1 MKEFAAVMASVLAS
15 LGIKAFSKDEKGKSI
30 LTEEQKKKLTDKF
43 GPKFVPIF
51 EADLAKEQERDD
63 VYATAQLAVEQERLK
78 ANEAMLTT
86 ELAEARS
93 KLAAANAAEAALQ
106 KKLQDKEAEIAAMA
120 IEPTKVEGT
129 KIETTEAGA
138 GDMKKKFKADMAI
151 AYNQHY
157 ADAFA
162 GKANADYAFG
172 NNTDVQ
178 QLTSEFGKYIRDE
191 KLDIIKRLLIQ
202 TDCTQYMSTIVTNKT
217 EIQASTD
224 VITSVL
230 QAFVPKWTPKGK
242 ATFTPLTIKNYKCKI
257 NVGIVPSDVME
268 SVLGYL
274 YDENLTPAEMPIVKY
289 ILYQLVFPKL
299 DEEREYALATG
310 VFKAPLAT
318 TKDGDDGG
326 DAQNALQG
334 YLSTLCAEKI
344 KGGTSVNFMDNTVAI
359 TKDNVISKVQDFCKM
374 FTPVYKKRDMPI
386 YVDPE
391 LLDLYKAAMRA
402 KYPQIVLSDDIVVK
416 IEDKNAHFVTIE
428 GMRNTGCMFSTPD
441 GNWKHLISQDPQNI
455 KLFMQSENYTV
466 KVFGEYWEGTGFWV
480 ADAIFAYVSSA
491 QVDKYKT
498 AAGITTGG
506 GAGA

>member
-1 MKEFAAVMASVLAS
+1 MIKFAVVAASVLAS
-15 LGIKAFSKDEKGKSI
+15 LGIKAFSKDEKGKSV
-30 LTEEQKKKLTDKF
+30 LTSEQKKKLTDKF
-43 GPKFVPIF
+43 GDKFVSTF
-51 EADLAKEQERDD
+51 EADLAEEQEKDE
-63 VYATAQLAVEQERLK
+63 VYGNAQLALEQERLK
-78 ANEAMLTT
+78 ANEAQLTQ

-93 KLAAANAAEAALQ
+93 KLAAADAAEAELK
-106 KKLQDKEAEIAAMA
+106 KKLQNKEAEVAAMA
-120 IEPTKVEGT
+120 EKPVNGEGAATKVEG
-129 KIETTEAGA
+129 EGGE
-138 GDMKKKFKADMAI
+138 MKKKFKADMAL

-157 ADAFA
+157 AAAFA
-162 GKANADYAFG
+162 GKASADYALG
-172 NNTDVQ
+172 NNTDVSE
-178 QLTSEFGKYIRDE
+178 LTTEFGKYIRDE
-191 KLDIIKRLLIQ
+191 KLDIIHRLLIQ
-202 TDCTQYMSTIVTNKT
+202 TDSTQYMSTIVTNKT
-217 EIQASTD
+217 EIQASSD

-257 NVGIVPSDVME
+257 NVDIVPSDIME

-274 YDENLTPAEMPIVKY
+274 YDENLTPADMPIVKY

-310 VFKAPLAT
+310 VFKAPLST
-318 TKDGDDGG
+318 VKDGDNGG
-326 DAQNALQG
+326 EAQNALQG
-334 YLSTLCAEKI
+334 YISTLCAEKI
-344 KGGTSVNFMDNTVAI
+344 ATSTAVNFMDNTTAI
-359 TKDNVISKVQDFCKM
+359 TKDNVITKVQDFCKM

-386 YVDPE
+386 YADPE
-391 LLDLYKAAMRA
+391 LIDLYKSAMRA
-402 KYPQIVLSDDIVVK
+402 KYPQVVLTDDMVIK
-416 IEDKNAHFVTIE
+416 IEDKNAHFVAVE

-441 GNWKHLISQDPQNI
+441 GNWKHLMSQDPQNI

-506 GAGA
+506 AGA